1 MPPAEQNASGQA
13 PVGSFTMALWAFY
26 DRTMFLNLSNSNLTF
41 EVPKTNMSSCT
52 HTCQLLDPSKI
63 PKGTKY
69 KTYKAQVDILTSNMQ
84 RLVLPPLLGTSCKV
98 SFSPEP
104 QNLPKTFLEL
114 NLYPSVQCK
123 PKHWH
128 YPPKGFPKYCTSLWW
143 TVTQWDLLEKQT
155 CKLHCTIIILLYHTL
170 S

>member
-13 PVGSFTMALWAFY
+13 HMGSFTMALRAFY
-26 DRTMFLNLSNSNLTF
+26 DRTMFLNLSNNNLTF

-52 HTCQLLDPSKI
+52 HTCQLLDHSKL

-69 KTYKAQVDILTSNMQ
+69 KKHKAQVDILTSNMQ

-98 SFSPEP
+98 SFSPRLFW
-104 QNLPKTFLEL
+104 NLTCIPLCNASPNTGTT
-114 NLYPSVQCK
+114 
-123 PKHWH
+123 
-128 YPPKGFPKYCTSLWW
+128 PPKGFPQHCTSLLW
-143 TVTQWDLLEKQT
+143 TVTQWDLLAKPT
-155 CKLHCTIIILLYHTL
+155 CKLHCAIIILPYHTL